1 MKEFITH
8 LSTVLFFQDMK
19 TTYVLSFLLLCASYS
34 QAQLVIGGRPVTP
47 LPVENTPAKG
57 GIQPTSPVGTTKGE
71 TSATVLN
78 GGKGQTT
85 PINTPTTT
93 TNPGRGEVVGTP
105 LSGNVV
111 KGNTSPVNT
120 PKPVLVTLP
129 GTDGKP
135 IETQPVVTHN
145 AEGNAS
151 TNWTEGYIEAVGK
164 CFIDRQK
171 FNLPGQAEELAKTGA
186 EVVAR
191 RNLLIQIQQVRILD
205 TVTLVNQV
213 FDRQVT
219 LQILDGY
226 VRNAYR
232 VGDFKVTD
240 SYVEVVMRMPLH
252 GGQNSVAEAASQS
265 IRAAMANGKIAID
278 NPNPYTTAN
287 QQQVLQAMA
296 EAGVNAQNPLM
307 LNVQNNGGQ
316 PSLYP
321 TINFVDENGQVI
333 KLNPLQYLPQNGLAQ
348 ATPYLQLS
356 KEVLAQMGSNGQNI
370 LNGILNPDGSI
381 TINTKD
387 QLKGTKFL
395 AVLKKIGSVALSALP
410 WVVSLIH

>member
-1 MKEFITH
+1 
-8 LSTVLFFQDMK
+8 MK

-47 LPVENTPAKG
+47 LPVENAPTKG
-57 GIQPTSPVGTTKGE
+57 GIQPTSPVGATKGE
-71 TSATVLN
+71 TSATALN
-78 GGKGQTT
+78 GGTKGQTT
-85 PINTPTTT
+85 PINTPTTVI
-93 TNPGRGEVVGTP
+93 NPGRGEVVGTQ
-105 LSGNVV
+105 LGGNVV
-111 KGNTSPVNT
+111 KGNTSPVNP

-145 AEGNAS
+145 EAGTAS

-232 VGDFKVTD
+232 VGDFKVAD
-240 SYVEVVMRMPLH
+240 AYVEVVMRMPLH

-265 IRAAMANGKIAID
+265 IRTAMANGKIAID

-287 QQQVLQAMA
+287 QQQVMQAMA
-296 EAGVNAQNPLM
+296 EAGINAQNPLM

-321 TINFVDENGQVI
+321 TINFVDENGQTI
-333 KLNPLQYLPQNGLAQ
+333 KLNPLQYLPQSGLAQ

-410 WVVSLIH
+410 WVVSLIK